1 MSKHPRIPDIAQ
13 LSGVSTATV
22 DRVLNQR
29 AGVRSATVQRVMQ
42 AAASLGYLPEA
53 ALHAAHPAHAAPQA
67 RPLRLMVLI
76 PEGSNRFLHMLGD
89 VIGYAQD
96 HWAPFNVR
104 CQAAYIES
112 FNPDALAKAL
122 LHYGKRC
129 DGIAFMALEHPV
141 VREAVA
147 QLAEQGVPTV
157 TLISDLSN
165 SRRVAYV
172 GLDNRAAGRTA
183 AYLIARFMGPLAHSP
198 QSRPARVAMIV
209 GSLRYRA
216 HEEREAGFLHL
227 FEEQFPLVQVV
238 GVREGQDDAEKNYSQ
253 ARALLEQHSDLA
265 AIYNIGG
272 GAEGIGRALKEVGAD
287 RKLVFIGHGL
297 TPDTRALLIDGTMDA
312 VITQNPQ
319 GAVMNCVRIFANLRD
334 GREATSGVET
344 TRSQV
349 IFRENLP

>member
-42 AAASLGYLPEA
+42 AAISLGYLPQAEA
-53 ALHAAHPAHAAPQA
+53 QATLQAQPQ
-67 RPLRLMVLI
+67 PLRLMVLI
-76 PEGSNRFLHMLGD
+76 PEGSNRFLQMLGD
-89 VIGYAQD
+89 VIGYAQE

-122 LHYGKRC
+122 LLHGKRC

-157 TLISDLSN
+157 TLISDLSS
-165 SRRVAYV
+165 SRRAAYV

-183 AYLIARFMGPLAHSP
+183 GYLIARFMGPLAHS
-198 QSRPARVAMIV
+198 RNARVAMIV

-227 FEEQFPLVQVV
+227 FEEQFPLVKVV
-238 GVREGQDDAEKNYSQ
+238 GVREGQDDAERNYQQ
-253 ARALLEQHSDLA
+253 ARSLLEQHPDLA
-265 AIYNIGG
+265 GIYNIGG
-272 GAEGIGRALKEVGAD
+272 GAEGIGRALKEAGLEHKV
-287 RKLVFIGHGL
+287 VFIGHGL

-312 VITQNPQ
+312 VITQNPL

-334 GREATSGVET
+334 GRDATSGVEV

>member
-112 FNPDALAKAL
+112 FNPAALAKAL

-183 AYLIARFMGPLAHSP
+183 AYLIARFMGPLAHSR
-198 QSRPARVAMIV
+198 QARVAMIV
-209 GSLRYRA
+209 GLSL
-216 HEEREAGFLHL
+216 LH
-227 FEEQFPLVQVV
+227 
-238 GVREGQDDAEKNYSQ
+238 
-253 ARALLEQHSDLA
+253 
-265 AIYNIGG
+265 I
-272 GAEGIGRALKEVGAD
+272 
-287 RKLVFIGHGL
+287 
-297 TPDTRALLIDGTMDA
+297 
-312 VITQNPQ
+312 
-319 GAVMNCVRIFANLRD
+319 
-334 GREATSGVET
+334 
-344 TRSQV
+344 
-349 IFRENLP
+349 